1 MCAYKSFLSA
11 SPGYMFAPQ
20 TDLMLKHETER
31 YMYNFNSSEQWSQH
45 TATNQALNNLVGDA
59 HSCGCLLR

>member
-1 MCAYKSFLSA
+1 
-11 SPGYMFAPQ
+11 MFAPQ